1 MFLDWLTVILLIGI
15 GLVLIIVE
23 LIFVPGVT
31 IVGVLGVVLAAV
43 GIWISYVALG
53 TETGHIVL
61 ATSVL
66 ATGIA
71 IFYSFRSEAWSRFA
85 LKDSIKSR
93 VNEESPHLLE
103 IGEEGITI
111 SALRPQG
118 TAIFKE
124 RHHEVQTT
132 GAFLPP
138 NTPIRIIK
146 IVANKITVEAIT

>member
-1 MFLDWLTVILLIGI
+1 MLLDWTTVILLIGI

-31 IVGVLGVVLAAV
+31 IVGILGFILIAV
-43 GIWISYVALG
+43 GIWISYAALG
-53 TETGHIVL
+53 TETGHMVL

-66 ATGIA
+66 AGGLA
-71 IFYSFRSEAWSRFA
+71 LFFSFRSDAWSRFA
-85 LKDSIKSR
+85 LKGSIKSR
-93 VNEESPHLLE
+93 VNEENPHLLE
-103 IGEEGITI
+103 VGEEGRTI

-118 TAIFKE
+118 TAMFKE
-124 RHHEVQTT
+124 RHHEVQTAGT
-132 GAFLPP
+132 FLPP